1 MTKEIKRKN
10 QSKIRRAIRVRT
22 KIKSVS
28 NRLRL
33 SVFRSHKYL
42 YAQIIDDQKGHTLV
56 SVSEKELN
64 NRKGTK
70 TERAVALAQLLAQKC
85 EKLNIKEAVFDRGP
99 YQYHGRIKA
108 FVEALRKEG
117 FKI

>member
-1 MTKEIKRKN
+1 MVKEIKRKN
-10 QSKIRRAIRVRT
+10 RLKLRRAIRVRT

-33 SVFRSHKYL
+33 SVFRSHKHM
-42 YAQIIDDQKGHTLV
+42 YAQIIDDKEGKTLV
-56 SVSEKELN
+56 AVSEKELKN
-64 NRKGTK
+64 EKGTK
-70 TERAVALAQLLAQKC
+70 TERAIALAKLLAEKC
-85 EKLNIKEAVFDRGP
+85 QKLNIKEAVFDRGP

-108 FVEALRKEG
+108 FLEALRETG